1 MKASHILAIIL
12 GLEGTGKTTFVES
25 LKTMGRVRPLFRY
38 ARQMIRQATQKELD
52 GTTSTE
58 GMEVSVF
65 VDKFRHTVHFVD
77 YAGQAV
83 FAVAHDLLS
92 TRLVTPMV
100 AFVAVNATESKE
112 EVEWRL
118 REAAATLI
126 GRKVPS
132 GKSGWDVLFYSSCT
146 AGFQLVNFQR
156 LAITLC
162 KEFTS
167 NHMQCVSLALG
178 L

>member
-1 MKASHILAIIL
+1 MCRPSITVVLWFPLFHFQVFLSLLELRSLEHVKASHILAIIL
-12 GLEGTGKTTFVES
+12 GLEGTGKTTFVKS
-25 LKTMGRVRPLFRY
+25 LKTTGRMRSLFRRD
-38 ARQMIRQATQKELD
+38 RQKKLD
-52 GTTSTE
+52 DTTPTE

-100 AFVAVNATESKE
+100 AFVAVNATESKD

-132 GKSGWDVLFYSSCT
+132 GKSV
-146 AGFQLVNFQR
+146 
-156 LAITLC
+156 
-162 KEFTS
+162 
-167 NHMQCVSLALG
+167 
-178 L
+178 

>member
-25 LKTMGRVRPLFRY
+25 LKTMGWVRQLVRY
-38 ARQMIRQATQKELD
+38 AWQMIRQVTQKELD
-52 GTTSTE
+52 DTTPTE

-65 VDKFRHTVHFVD
+65 ADKFSHTVHFVD

-112 EVEWRL
+112 DVELRL
-118 REAAATLI
+118 KKAAATLI

-146 AGFQLVNFQR
+146 A
-156 LAITLC
+156 
-162 KEFTS
+162 
-167 NHMQCVSLALG
+167 
-178 L
+178 

>member
-1 MKASHILAIIL
+1 M
-12 GLEGTGKTTFVES
+12 
-25 LKTMGRVRPLFRY
+25 RPLFR
-38 ARQMIRQATQKELD
+38 RDRQKELD
-52 GTTSTE
+52 DTTPTE

-126 GRKVPS
+126 GRKVPG
-132 GKSGWDVLFYSSCT
+132 GKSV
-146 AGFQLVNFQR
+146 
-156 LAITLC
+156 
-162 KEFTS
+162 
-167 NHMQCVSLALG
+167 
-178 L
+178 